1 MYKYDAID
9 KTIVSERVDQFRDQ
23 VRRHLAG
30 ELSASDLQPLRL
42 RNGLYMQIHAHMLRV
57 SIPYGLVNSDQ
68 MRTLA
73 HIARKYDKG
82 YGHFT
87 TRQNI
92 QYNWPEL
99 ADVPNILEDLSQV
112 EMHAIQTSGNC
123 IRNITSD
130 HYAGVATDEI
140 IDPRPYCEIIRQWS
154 TLHPEFY
161 WLPRKFK
168 VAVTGATTDRAAVQF
183 HDIGLEVVN
192 NEAGEIGFR
201 VYVGGGMGRTPVI
214 GKVIREFLPRADI
227 LSYCESILRVYNLHG
242 RRDNKYKARI
252 KILVNALGIDAFRD
266 EVEEDWAHTKDG
278 ELKLQDTDFEM
289 MADFF
294 PAPDYE
300 ELSDG
305 DKRVEKWRSLDTRFK
320 AWYDNNTVEH
330 RQAGY
335 RIVNISLKE
344 HGVAPGDATD
354 DQMDALADIAE
365 QYSFGE
371 IRVTHEQNLVLADV
385 REQDLLEVWKAL
397 DAQRLA
403 TPNIGSVNDMIC
415 CPGLDFCSL
424 ANASSISIAKQ
435 INDQFTDFEE
445 LYDYGEVKLKMSG
458 CMNAC
463 GHHHVGHIGILGVD
477 KKGEEWYQLTLGG
490 DASNQAA
497 IGTRLGPAIA
507 KDQVGDAVS
516 DIMHVYREQRE
527 GEERLLDTFR
537 RVGVDPF
544 QRPCVRGG
552 SIMTA
557 NRNLKAR
564 PKATP
569 SRIQQDIRLQ
579 QAIVNRQIVD
589 NDILHIAETEEL
601 DLRTCRLKVTSV
613 CH

>member
-1 MYKYDAID
+1 MYKYDAVD
-9 KTIVSERVDQFRDQ
+9 KTIVSERVAQFRDQ
-23 VRRHLAG
+23 VKRHLAG
-30 ELSASDLQPLRL
+30 QLSAADLQPLRL

-57 SIPYGLVNSDQ
+57 SIPYGLVNSEQ

-73 HIARKYDKG
+73 YIARKYDRG

-99 ADVPNILEDLSQV
+99 ADVPDILEDLSKV

-123 IRNITSD
+123 IRNISSD

-168 VAVTGATTDRAAVQF
+168 IAVTGATNDRAAVKF
-183 HDIGLEVVN
+183 HDIGLEVVYN
-192 NEAGEIGFR
+192 DKHEIGFR
-201 VYVGGGMGRTPVI
+201 VYVGGGLGRTPVI
-214 GKVIREFLPRADI
+214 GKVIKEFLPREDI
-227 LSYCESILRVYNLHG
+227 LSYCEAILRVYNLHG

-252 KILVNALGIDAFRD
+252 KILVNAMGIDGFRD
-266 EVEEDWAHTKDG
+266 EVDAEWDNFKDG
-278 ELKLQDTDFEM
+278 ELKLHDTDFET
-289 MADFF
+289 MAGFF
-294 PAPDYE
+294 PEPAYQS
-300 ELSDG
+300 LSAG
-305 DKRVEKWRSLDTRFK
+305 DDRVQQWLSLDTRFK
-320 AWYDNNTVEH
+320 DWYTSNTEDH
-330 RQAGY
+330 IKPGY

-354 DQMDALADIAE
+354 QQMDAIADIAE

-385 REQDLLEVWKAL
+385 EEQDLLAVWKLL
-397 DAQRLA
+397 DEQHLA

-435 INDQFTDFEE
+435 INETFDDFQD
-445 LYDYGEVKLKMSG
+445 LYDIGEVKLKMSG

-477 KKGEEWYQLTLGG
+477 KKGEEWYQLTIGG
-490 DASNQAA
+490 DASNDAA
-497 IGTRLGPAIA
+497 LGTHLGKAIA
-507 KDQVGDAVS
+507 KDQVSTAIA
-516 DIMHVYREQRE
+516 DILHVYREQRN
-527 GEERLLDTFR
+527 GQERLLDTFK

-544 QRPCVRGG
+544 KERVY
-552 SIMTA
+552 
-557 NRNLKAR
+557 
-564 PKATP
+564 
-569 SRIQQDIRLQ
+569 
-579 QAIVNRQIVD
+579 
-589 NDILHIAETEEL
+589 AESE
-601 DLRTCRLKVTSV
+601 
-613 CH
+613 